1 MIKGLVIRGENY
13 MIEVNWDIFNA
24 KFSGCTREKF
34 EWFCYMLFFVLNII
48 MKKEYFGFFNQAA
61 IETEP
66 VAIDGAIVGW
76 QAKYYDTTLSNH
88 TEEIC

>member
-1 MIKGLVIRGENY
+1 MVLLYAFFCAEHNYEKG
-13 MIEVNWDIFNA
+13 IFR
-24 KFSGCTREKF
+24 F
-34 EWFCYMLFFVLNII
+34 
-48 MKKEYFGFFNQAA
+48 FFNQAA